1 MITNVINNNTSST
14 NRKEKQKQKN
24 YIKHRKTDKIH
35 TNTCKQNTF
44 YYKTSIQGNAAEF
57 TNAELS
63 YSDRETLL
71 VYINTI

>member
-1 MITNVINNNTSST
+1 M
-14 NRKEKQKQKN
+14 N